1 MEVLAIIAAL
11 AAGSHY
17 LTKDDVPD
25 NTVYSS
31 QTAQEIAN
39 FGTNDTSLA
48 QIDWSKAGNFR
59 VGDSPD
65 TGVQWVFV
73 TN

>member
-25 NTVYSS
+25 NVVQSS
-31 QTAQEIAN
+31 QPIEEIVN
-39 FGTNDTSLA
+39 FGHDDVSLA
-48 QIDWSKAGNFR
+48 QIDWSKVGNFR
-59 VGDSPD
+59 VGDSSEN
-65 TGVQWVFV
+65 GVQWIFI

>member
-1 MEVLAIIAAL
+1 MEILAIIAAL
-11 AAGSHY
+11 GAGAYY
-17 LTKDDVPD
+17 LNKDDVPD
-25 NTVYSS
+25 NVVSS
-31 QTAQEIAN
+31 VQTTQEIAN

-59 VGDSPD
+59 VGDSSEN
-65 TGVQWVFV
+65 GVQWVFI